1 MKWINRLIDSVAT
14 RGRELLHAED
24 PSRFDMAYSLQE
36 DCSALLNQ
44 RGDAVALAIA
54 QQILDRYIRLTT
66 EEKLSFF
73 QYLARDLSPDYQ
85 ALGKHAQAM
94 DTQPDAQTY
103 RRLLASLRQGRWTLF
118 ELLNIPGVGTQALVR
133 MREDLLDHLA
143 DNPELKAVDLDLQTI
158 LEAWFNRGFLEFR
171 EINWHTPADV
181 LEKLIRYEAVH
192 EIQNWQDLKRRLA
205 SDRACFAFFHPAL
218 PDEPLIF
225 VQVGYTDAVSTAI
238 DPFLDQDQPEV
249 DADQAN
255 TAIFYSISNCQKG
268 LRGISFGNFLIKQV
282 VQHIQ
287 QNHPHITQFSTLSPI
302 PGLSRALNSEKL
314 DETRLEQLAG
324 NQLGELKERYQVSSL
339 RDLLQH
345 KADKLSVD
353 HAPTVLFIEKLGLAY
368 LTEIKRES
376 EPYDPVARFHLSN
389 GASIFRINAFAN
401 CRPYGLKSSYGLM
414 VNYLYDLG
422 RVEQNHEQFKRD
434 GTIDV
439 HRAMR
444 KKLG

>member
-1 MKWINRLIDSVAT
+1 MKWINRLIDSVAS

-36 DCSALLNQ
+36 DCVALLNQ

-54 QQILDRYIRLTT
+54 QQILDRYQRLSTA
-66 EEKLSFF
+66 EKVSFF
-73 QYLARDLSPDYQ
+73 QYLARDLAPDYQ
-85 ALGKHAQAM
+85 ALGAHAQAM
-94 DTQPDAQTY
+94 ETEPDARTY
-103 RRLLASLRQGRWTLF
+103 KRLLASLRQGRWTLF

-133 MREDLLDHLA
+133 MREDLLDQLPDH
-143 DNPELKAVDLDLQTI
+143 PELKPVDVDLQSI

-171 EINWHTPADV
+171 EINWHTSADV

-192 EIQNWQDLKRRLA
+192 EIQDWQDLKRRLA

-225 VQVGYTDAVSTAI
+225 VQVGYTHEISGAI

-249 DADQAN
+249 AETQAN

-287 QNHPHITQFSTLSPI
+287 QTQPHITQFSTLSPI
-302 PGLSRALNSEKL
+302 PALNRAVAGDQL
-314 DETRLEQLAG
+314 DEARLEQLAG
-324 NQLGELKERYQVSSL
+324 SQLGELKERYQVNSL
-339 RDLLQH
+339 RALLLER
-345 KADKLSVD
+345 ADQLSAE
-353 HAPTVLFIEKLGLAY
+353 HTATVQFLEKLGLAY
-368 LTEIKRES
+368 LTGVKRGT

-389 GASIFRINAFAN
+389 GASIYRINAFAN
-401 CRPYGLKSSYGLM
+401 RRGYGLQSSYGLM
-414 VNYLYDLG
+414 VNYLYDLS
-422 RVEQNHEQFKRD
+422 RVEQNHEQFKQK

-439 HRAMR
+439 HRSLR
-444 KKLG
+444 KRLS